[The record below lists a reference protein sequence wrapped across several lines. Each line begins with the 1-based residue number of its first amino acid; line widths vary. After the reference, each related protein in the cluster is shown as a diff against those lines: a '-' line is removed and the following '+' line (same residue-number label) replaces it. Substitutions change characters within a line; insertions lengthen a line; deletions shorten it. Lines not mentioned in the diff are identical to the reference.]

1 MPGGAGGA
9 QERAASADEIIDHKC
24 SGSLDLA
31 NEKIARDDTPAS
43 PFVGQSFADWPT
55 EFSLQCLV
63 KDVRTLGATR
73 IRRNNTEPLIR

>member
-31 NEKIARDDTPAS
+31 NEKIARDDTLAA
-43 PFVGQSFADWPT
+43 PFVSQSFADWPT

-63 KDVRTLGATR
+63 KDVCTTR
-73 IRRNNTEPLIR
+73 LRKIGESQMISMA